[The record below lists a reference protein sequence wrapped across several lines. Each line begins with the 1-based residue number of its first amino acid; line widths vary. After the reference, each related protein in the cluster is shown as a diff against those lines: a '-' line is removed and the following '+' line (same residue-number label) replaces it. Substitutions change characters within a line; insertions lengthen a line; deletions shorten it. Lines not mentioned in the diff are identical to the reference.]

1 MAGQKDGA
9 PEAPQPTTAMVQLG
23 DPVTIG
29 DKAYTAITLHR
40 CRTKHL
46 LAMDLVK
53 GETRK
58 AAALFAS
65 MAGVPLPVIEELTVD
80 DFARV
85 GEAAAPLMGN
95 SGRKALAAAQR
106 QAEAEAVSP

>member
-1 MAGQKDGA
+1 MADGID
-9 PEAPQPTTAMVQLG
+9 TAVVKLA
-23 DPVTIG
+23 DPVTVG
-29 DKAYTAITLHR
+29 DKTYDTLSLQR

-65 MAGVPLPVIEELTVD
+65 MAGVPLPVIEELAVD
-80 DFARV
+80 DFASL

-95 SGRKALAAAQR
+95 SGRKALADARR
-106 QAEAEAVSP
+106 QAETEASPS

>member
-1 MAGQKDGA
+1 MAAGTD
-9 PEAPQPTTAMVQLG
+9 TAVVKLG

-29 DKAYTAITLHR
+29 EKTYDSLTLHR

-46 LAMDLVK
+46 MAMDLVK

-65 MAGVPLPVIEELTVD
+65 MAGVPLPVIEELDVD
-80 DFARV
+80 DFAKL

-95 SGRKALAAAQR
+95 SGRKALADARRRAA
-106 QAEAEAVSP
+106 AEASLS

>member
-1 MAGQKDGA
+1 MGSA
-9 PEAPQPTTAMVQLG
+9 ETPTTAVVPLG
-23 DPVTIG
+23 EPVTVAG
-29 DKAYTAITLHR
+29 QTYDTLTLHR
-40 CRTKHL
+40 CRTRHL

-65 MAGVPLPVIEELTVD
+65 MAGVPLPVIEELAVD

-95 SGRKALAAAQR
+95 SGWKALADAQR
-106 QAEAEAVSP
+106 QAAAEASP

>member
-1 MAGQKDGA
+1 MAEKDA
-9 PEAPQPTTAMVQLG
+9 VTVMLAE
-23 DPVTIG
+23 PVTVG
-29 DKAYTAITLHR
+29 GETYDSLTLHP

-65 MAGVPLPVIEELTVD
+65 MAEVPLPVVEELAVD
-80 DFARV
+80 DFAAL

-95 SGRKALAAAQR
+95 SGRGALDAARR
-106 QAEAEAVSP
+106 QAAREISH